1 MHDRENAKI
10 APILLLD
17 LLKLGNKRFTCG
29 AYSGVDLTILE
40 QLAQRHVARVPRDRD
55 QFRRGQGAGLAVG
68 LRRLHRAFDPLHAR
82 QVDALLLQQPA
93 DPRRGRHGVELH
105 ADIFAG

>member
-1 MHDRENAKI
+1 MHERENAKI

-17 LLKLGNKRFTCG
+17 LLKSGNRRFTCG

-40 QLAQRHVARVPRDRD
+40 QLAQRLAARVPRDRD
-55 QFRRGQGAGLAVG
+55 RFRRGQGAGLAVG

-93 DPRRGRHGVELH
+93 DPHRGRHGVELH